1 MRNFL
6 YADRLTDGVGQGDH
20 VAADLGNRVRE
31 ARVANGFGLRELAKR
46 VAISPTHLSDIENDR
61 RVPSEGLLRA
71 LAETLH
77 LDFDDLMV
85 MAGKVYSATEQ
96 YVRQVPEAVTL
107 FRKVSE
113 HNLSPEELRTLE
125 AQAERLA
132 RRRRTK
138 KT

>member
-1 MRNFL
+1 M
-6 YADRLTDGVGQGDH
+6 AK
-20 VAADLGNRVRE
+20 
-31 ARVANGFGLRELAKR
+31 GFGLRELAKR
-46 VAISPTHLSDIENDR
+46 VAISPTHLSDVENNR

-71 LAETLH
+71 LAETLD
-77 LDFDDLMV
+77 LDFDGLMV
-85 MAGKVYSATEQ
+85 MARKVYSTTEQ

-113 HNLSPEELRTLE
+113 HNLSPDELRKLE

-132 RRRRTK
+132 RRRNTK

>member
-1 MRNFL
+1 M
-6 YADRLTDGVGQGDH
+6 
-20 VAADLGNRVRE
+20 AA
-31 ARVANGFGLRELAKR
+31 GFGLRELAKR
-46 VAISPTHLSDIENDR
+46 LAISPTHLSDVENNR
-61 RVPSEGLLRA
+61 RAPSEELLRA
-71 LAETLH
+71 LAETLK

-85 MAGKVYSATEQ
+85 MAGRVYSTTEQ

-113 HNLSPEELRTLE
+113 HNLSAKELQMLE

-132 RRRRTK
+132 RRRDTK